1 MQQLSQ
7 INARYR
13 QKPIDRIM
21 QGDIF
26 EDVPVLR
33 WELVDE
39 EKITTKDPD
48 RLKFAI
54 VLSQECDLDADFR
67 NWRDAARKDHD
78 KCLPSVLVCPAYPSE
93 QFKLGEHLGPEKPML
108 NWKKQGLFDQIKKNN
123 HARFHFLEKATQ
135 SDNENG
141 IYVPSLVVDFKHY
154 HALPIKAVY
163 RLYDL
168 GHYVG
173 SINELFREE
182 LSHRFSFYLGR
193 IGVPPLEN
201 CPPCGK
207 EEKIKS

>member
-1 MQQLSQ
+1 MQQLSR
-7 INARYR
+7 INTRYR
-13 QKPIDRIM
+13 KKPIDRIM

-33 WELVDE
+33 WELGDDV
-39 EKITTKDPD
+39 KITTKDSD
-48 RLKFAI
+48 WLKFAI

-67 NWRDAARKDHD
+67 NWSNPARKDHD

-93 QFKLGEHLGPEKPML
+93 QFKLGTHLGPDKPMVDWNKL
-108 NWKKQGLFDQIKKNN
+108 GLFKQIKDNN

-135 SDNENG
+135 SDNEKNG

-163 RLYDL
+163 KLYDI

-193 IGVPPLEN
+193 IGVPPLDK
-201 CPPCGK
+201 CPPC
-207 EEKIKS
+207 EDELIQ